1 MMLVFEKNTE
11 SVSPRLTNMPV
22 IYPNIA
28 DVTNNMDLIERF
40 YAIAV
45 NTDLLGFTINEKQL
59 HEFLSRNMDVFLT
72 IPDMVRKVTDVIG
85 NYVIPDLEIINDEE
99 IHDQDRLA
107 MIFKIK
113 NKSYEEILNMWD
125 SVSKK
130 AYKNIDDSISKK
142 MAIILD
148 GE

>member
-1 MMLVFEKNTE
+1 MMLVFEKNTG

-22 IYPNIA
+22 IYPCMA
-28 DVTNNMDLIERF
+28 DVTNNMDAVERF
-40 YAIAV
+40 YSIAV
-45 NTDLLGFTINEKQL
+45 NTDLLGFSINKKQL
-59 HEFLSRNMDVFLT
+59 HEFLSRNLDVFLI
-72 IPDMVRKVTDVIG
+72 IPDTVRKVTDVLG
-85 NYVIPDLEIINDEE
+85 NYVVPDLEIITDEE
-99 IHDQDRLA
+99 IPDQDRLA

-113 NKSYEEILNMWD
+113 NKSYQEILSMWD

-130 AYKNIDDSISKK
+130 AYENIDDSISKK